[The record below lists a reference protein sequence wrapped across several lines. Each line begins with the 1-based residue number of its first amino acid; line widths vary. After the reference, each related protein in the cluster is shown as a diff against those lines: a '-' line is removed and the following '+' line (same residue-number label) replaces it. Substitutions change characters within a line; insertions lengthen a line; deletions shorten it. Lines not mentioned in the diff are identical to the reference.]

1 MPIRVT
7 TVILSLALITLPA
20 YAHDFTEWRTGDL
33 VFQDSAGPQSAAIR
47 IATKSRYT
55 HMGIVRLTPSGP
67 VVIEAA
73 RTVSETP
80 LAKFLARGQQGQ
92 YAVYRLNTA
101 TPESIQTAL
110 AEASRYTGRPYDIFF
125 RLEPD
130 AIYCSELPYY
140 AFKAAGITL
149 GKTERFGTLAVDN
162 PAVRTLFLARWERHP
177 DCQATDQAG
186 CWQRIQE
193 QLLVTPASIAAD
205 QQITRIFSNFPQE

>member
-1 MPIRVT
+1 MPSRLATIF
-7 TVILSLALITLPA
+7 LPLALISLPVHA
-20 YAHDFTEWRTGDL
+20 DEFTGWQSGDL
-33 VFQDSAGPQSAAIR
+33 VFQDSAGPQSTAIR
-47 IATKSRYT
+47 TATKSHYT

-67 VVIEAA
+67 VVVEAA
-73 RTVSETP
+73 RTVGETP

-101 TPESIQTAL
+101 TPDRIETAL

-125 RLEPD
+125 RLKPD

-149 GKTERFGTLAVDN
+149 GKTERFGTLAVNN
-162 PAVRTLFLARWERHP
+162 PAVRALFLARWEKHP
-177 DCQATDQAG
+177 DCQETDQAG

-205 QQITRIFSNFPQE
+205 PQVTRVFNNFRQE

>member
-1 MPIRVT
+1 MPRHIA
-7 TVILSLALITLPA
+7 IIFLPLALISLPA
-20 YAHDFTEWRTGDL
+20 HAHDFSEWRSGDL
-33 VFQDSAGPQSAAIR
+33 VFQDSAGPQSTAIR
-47 IATKSRYT
+47 TATESPYT

-67 VVIEAA
+67 MVIEAA

-80 LAKFLARGQQGQ
+80 LATFLARGQQGQ

-101 TPESIQTAL
+101 APERIKTAL
-110 AEASRYTGRPYDIFF
+110 AEASRYMGRPYDIFF
-125 RLEPD
+125 RLKPD

-162 PAVRTLFLARWERHP
+162 PAVRALFSARWEKHP
-177 DCQATDQAG
+177 DCQGTDQAG

-193 QLLVTPASIAAD
+193 QLLITPASIAAD
-205 QQITRIFSNFPQE
+205 SQVTRVFSNFQRQ

>member
-1 MPIRVT
+1 MPTRFATIF
-7 TVILSLALITLPA
+7 LPLALTTLPA
-20 YAHDFTEWRTGDL
+20 HAHDFTEWRTGDL
-33 VFQDSAGPQSAAIR
+33 VFQDSAGPQSTAIR
-47 IATKSRYT
+47 TATKSHYT

-80 LAKFLARGQQGQ
+80 LTKFLARGQQGQ

-101 TPESIQTAL
+101 TPEGIQTAL

-149 GKTERFGTLAVDN
+149 GKTERFGTLAIDN
-162 PAVRTLFLARWERHP
+162 PAVRTLFLARWEKHP

-186 CWQRIQE
+186 CWRRIQA

-205 QQITRIFSNFPQE
+205 PQVTRIFSNFRQE